1 MPVPTTTRHGPVE
14 PRTPARQPG
23 HCHDPPPVGAG
34 DRVDSFGGGLPGGRG
49 LGRELLGWSL
59 TRARQH

>member
-1 MPVPTTTRHGPVE
+1 
-14 PRTPARQPG
+14 
-23 HCHDPPPVGAG
+23 
-34 DRVDSFGGGLPGGRG
+34 VDSFGGVLPGGRGRG